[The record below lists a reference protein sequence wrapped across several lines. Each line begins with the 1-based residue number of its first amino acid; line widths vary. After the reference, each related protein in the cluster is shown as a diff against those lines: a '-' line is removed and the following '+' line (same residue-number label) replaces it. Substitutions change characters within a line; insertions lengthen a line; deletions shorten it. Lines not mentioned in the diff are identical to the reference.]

1 MRKALQKG
9 EGPRTGRNLDSG
21 HSGEVI
27 LVRRRQGVGTSR
39 LVPGTRRRPR
49 APPQE
54 SGQGSLL
61 VCGSQHP
68 TQARAG
74 MHHLAGG

>member
-9 EGPRTGRNLDSG
+9 EGPRTGRNLDLG
-21 HSGEVI
+21 QGGEAI
-27 LVRRRQGVGTSR
+27 LVRRRQGVGMSR

-49 APPQE
+49 APQQE
-54 SGQGSLL
+54 SGEGSLL
-61 VCGSQHP
+61 VYGSQHP

-74 MHHLAGG
+74 THRQAGG